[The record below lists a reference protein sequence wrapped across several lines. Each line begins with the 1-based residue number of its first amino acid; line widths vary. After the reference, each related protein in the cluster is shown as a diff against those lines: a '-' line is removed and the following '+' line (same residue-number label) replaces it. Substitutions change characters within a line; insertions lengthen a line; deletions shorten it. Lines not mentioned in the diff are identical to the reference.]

1 MSRERV
7 MIFDTT
13 LRDGEQSPG
22 CSMAQPEKLR
32 VARARGP
39 ENGVFIEDVLDWI
52 SRARDASAHAVRER
66 LRAWIPEYAP
76 ARGPSAHGDSPVSP
90 SVGKTMASVSALRT
104 PSRRH

>member
-32 VARARGP
+32 VARALLHKDRP
-39 ENGVFIEDVLDWI
+39 AILA
-52 SRARDASAHAVRER
+52 RADEEARLFAER
-66 LRAWIPEYAP
+66 L
-76 ARGPSAHGDSPVSP
+76 
-90 SVGKTMASVSALRT
+90 VSAEAREAFTAFLEKRK
-104 PSRRH
+104 PDFRRAP